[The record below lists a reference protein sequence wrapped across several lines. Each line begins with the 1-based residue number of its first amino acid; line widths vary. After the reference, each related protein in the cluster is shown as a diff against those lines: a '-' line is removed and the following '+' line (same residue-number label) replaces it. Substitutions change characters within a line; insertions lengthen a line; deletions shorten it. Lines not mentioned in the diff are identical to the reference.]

1 MCWYFGQI
9 EPWQILRNKQTIRDS
24 WLGLVIVPSVYHC
37 QGPQKTLFLLWVW
50 GLKAKHCHWITAP
63 PCSAW
68 RKSFLYVDYAG
79 PGLAWHWGGTC
90 TSQCTRADV
99 AQHALPWQTP
109 HSHAHPGAHDEELS
123 TPEVLVFH
131 IHSGHID
138 IDQYRY
144 IHQSLAPLR
153 TINKRAE
160 SQKATVLLVSRF
172 QASSSKL
179 IGKPSI

>member
-1 MCWYFGQI
+1 MTGSCNCPVGLPLPRAPKNTFPFVG
-9 EPWQILRNKQTIRDS
+9 
-24 WLGLVIVPSVYHC
+24 LGFEKPSIVTESLPRH
-37 QGPQKTLFLLWVW
+37 
-50 GLKAKHCHWITAP
+50 AP
-63 PCSAW
+63 PEERAS
-68 RKSFLYVDYAG
+68 YVDYAG

-138 IDQYRY
+138 IDQNRY

-160 SQKATVLLVSRF
+160 SQKATVFLVSRF